1 MDLKHVAIIMDGNGR
16 WARRQGMPRTA
27 GHRKG
32 LEAARQVAYAA
43 LTMEIPY
50 LTLFGFSE
58 DNWQRPQ
65 AEVETILALL
75 ETYLTEEAQ
84 ELANRGIRLR
94 IIGNREKLGETC
106 RDAIIEAERVT
117 RFGRRMVLTLAF
129 NYGGRW
135 DLTTACRKIAEKVEA
150 GELRARDVTPD
161 RVAASL
167 DTAGMP
173 DPDIVIRTAGE
184 LRVSNFLL
192 WQMAYAEL
200 FFSPVVWPDFGPAE
214 LQEAVKGF
222 SVRRR
227 TFGRVASLV

>member
-16 WARRQGMPRTA
+16 WARRQALPRAA

-32 LEAARQVAYAA
+32 VEAARLIVEAA
-43 LTMEIPY
+43 LTKGIPF

-58 DNWQRPQ
+58 DNWERPA
-65 AEVETILALL
+65 AEVEHILALF
-75 ETYLTEEAQ
+75 EGYLVKEAQ

-94 IIGNREKLGETC
+94 VIGDRERLGAPC
-106 RDAIIEAERVT
+106 RDAIAEAERVT

-135 DLTTACRKIAEKVEA
+135 DLTNACRKLAERVES
-150 GELRARDVTPD
+150 GELRARDVTPE
-161 RVAASL
+161 RVAAAL
-167 DTAGMP
+167 DTAGIP

-214 LQEAVKGF
+214 LDEAVRGF
-222 SVRRR
+222 GARRR
-227 TFGRVASLV
+227 TFGKVASLV

>member
-16 WARRQGMPRTA
+16 WAKRQGLSRTA

-32 LEAARQVAYAA
+32 LESARRVVEAA
-43 LTMEIPY
+43 LTMEIPF
-50 LTLFGFSE
+50 LTLFAFSE
-58 DNWQRPQ
+58 DNWERPQ
-65 AEVETILALL
+65 AEVDNILALF
-75 ETYLTEEAQ
+75 ESYLIKEAQ

-94 IIGNREKLGETC
+94 VIGERERLGPAC
-106 RDAIIEAERVT
+106 RQAIAEAERVT

-135 DLTTACRKIAEKVEA
+135 DLTTACRKLAERVEA
-150 GELRARDVTPD
+150 GELRARDVTPE

-167 DTAGMP
+167 DTAGLP

-184 LRVSNFLL
+184 MRISNFLL

-214 LQEAVKGF
+214 LQEAVRGF
-222 SVRRR
+222 GARRR